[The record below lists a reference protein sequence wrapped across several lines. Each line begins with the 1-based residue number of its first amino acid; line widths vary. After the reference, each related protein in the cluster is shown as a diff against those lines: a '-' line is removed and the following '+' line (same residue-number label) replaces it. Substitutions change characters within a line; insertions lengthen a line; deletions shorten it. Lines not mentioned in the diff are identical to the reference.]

1 MDLLNISRPWD
12 CQAFPKSKTI
22 CYGGGGGGGG
32 DVQTV
37 VDVVSDTVSD
47 NTPDIKIDTDEIST
61 LDEIIEEVDN
71 KTPDIKII
79 PEDINEVL
87 PGTDDVE
94 TLTDA
99 MEKVDLEPETLNDM
113 VEHNLNNLNV
123 GLDAV
128 GQAAHGVGTN
138 TLEVIDRIKEGEPI
152 IQYEGDDGED
162 FVTPFIVEQIAENVT
177 KPLLD
182 SAEDI
187 VNTTN
192 VVTDTI
198 GTNVAD
204 QLMAAV
210 GKTPKGQSSLDG
222 EGLEAAEGD
231 EVGKGLR
238 IGRRGA
244 RKGSKASEKRGG
256 GVALKGKGSGLN
268 IPKY

>member
-1 MDLLNISRPWD
+1 M
-12 CQAFPKSKTI
+12 C
-22 CYGGGGGGGG
+22 GGGGGGG
-32 DVQTV
+32 DAQEV

-47 NTPDIKIDTDEIST
+47 NTPDIK
-61 LDEIIEEVDN
+61 V
-71 KTPDIKII
+71 I
-79 PEDINEVL
+79 PEDITEVL
-87 PGTDDVE
+87 PDTDDVQ
-94 TLTDA
+94 TLTDT
-99 MEKVDLEPETLNDM
+99 MDQIDLEPETFNDM
-113 VEHNLNNLNV
+113 MEHNLNNLDV
-123 GLDAV
+123 ALDAT
-128 GQAAHGVGTN
+128 GEITSNVGTN
-138 TLEVIDRIKEGEPI
+138 TLEVLDRIIDGDPI

-162 FVTPFIVEQIAENVT
+162 FVTPFVVDQISENALD
-177 KPLLD
+177 PLLD
-182 SAEDI
+182 SAGDI

-204 QLMAAV
+204 QLMTAV
-210 GKTPKGQSSLDG
+210 GKTPKSQSSLDG

>member
-1 MDLLNISRPWD
+1 M
-12 CQAFPKSKTI
+12 C
-22 CYGGGGGGGG
+22 GGGGGGG
-32 DVQTV
+32 DAQEV

-47 NTPDIKIDTDEIST
+47 NTPDIK
-61 LDEIIEEVDN
+61 V
-71 KTPDIKII
+71 I
-79 PEDINEVL
+79 PEDITEVL
-87 PGTDDVE
+87 PDTNDVQ
-94 TLTDA
+94 TLTDT
-99 MEKVDLEPETLNDM
+99 MDQIDLEPETFNDM
-113 VEHNLNNLNV
+113 MEHNLNNLDV
-123 GLDAV
+123 ALDAT
-128 GQAAHGVGTN
+128 GEISSNVGTN
-138 TLEVIDRIKEGEPI
+138 TLEVLDRIIEGEPI

-162 FVTPFIVEQIAENVT
+162 FVTPFVVDQISENALD
-177 KPLLD
+177 PLLD
-182 SAEDI
+182 SAGDI